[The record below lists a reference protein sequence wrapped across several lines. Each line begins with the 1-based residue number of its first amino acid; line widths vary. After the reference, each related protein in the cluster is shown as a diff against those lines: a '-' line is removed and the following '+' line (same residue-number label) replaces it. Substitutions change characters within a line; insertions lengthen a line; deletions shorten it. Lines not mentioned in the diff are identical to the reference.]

1 MLLSFS
7 VDTLG
12 ESVSANRYP
21 SLLDQA
27 SEKWLKKSEL
37 NAMDP
42 RFLQSG
48 EFSDETPLSEVKVS
62 FHVKVAPPGS
72 RNVGSVSSAMK
83 KKLLYIR

>member
-37 NAMDP
+37 KAMDP
-42 RFLQSG
+42 MFLQSG
-48 EFSDETPLSEVKVS
+48 EFSDETPLSEVS
-62 FHVKVAPPGS
+62 FLVKVAPPGS
-72 RNVGSVSSAMK
+72 RKVGQSQV
-83 KKLLYIR
+83 R